1 MIASDAQ
8 ESGGGREAV
17 PLDAAEAECVHV
29 ASERGERREFGML
42 REPQGNGA
50 AENGHPVAAL
60 VEHAADLVEPIKP
73 RLRGWLHAGMVPAAL
88 IAGLVLIC
96 LARTP
101 QATMACAVYSVTAWL
116 LFATSA
122 IYHRG
127 TWGPH
132 GEALLRRLD
141 HANILLIIAGTCT
154 PLAVLLLPPDQRS
167 VLLWIV
173 WLGALAGIAFR
184 VLWVGA
190 PRWLYT
196 PCYLAL
202 GWAPVRY
209 LPDFL
214 HTGGAAVLT
223 LIVAGGLLYSAG
235 AIVYALQRPDPSPR
249 WFGFHEVFHALTVA
263 AFTAHY
269 IAISLAAH

>member
-1 MIASDAQ
+1 M
-8 ESGGGREAV
+8 
-17 PLDAAEAECVHV
+17 
-29 ASERGERREFGML
+29 ER
-42 REPQGNGA
+42 
-50 AENGHPVAAL
+50 
-60 VEHAADLVEPIKP
+60 AADLVEPIKP
-73 RLRGWLHAGMVPAAL
+73 KLRGWLHAGMVPASL
-88 IAGLVLIC
+88 IAGIVLIC

-101 QATMACAVYSVTAWL
+101 QAAVACAVYAVTAWM

-127 TWGPH
+127 TWGPL

-141 HANILLIIAGTCT
+141 HANIFLIIAGTCT
-154 PLAVLLLPPDQRS
+154 PLAVILLPPGQRS

-173 WLGALAGIAFR
+173 WTGALAGIAFR
-184 VLWVGA
+184 VFWVGA

-214 HTGGAAVLT
+214 RTGGVAVLG

-235 AIVYALQRPDPSPR
+235 AVVYALKRPDPSPR

-269 IAISLAAH
+269 IAISLAAY

>member
-1 MIASDAQ
+1 MS
-8 ESGGGREAV
+8 R
-17 PLDAAEAECVHV
+17 DAAEVECSQV
-29 ASERGERREFGML
+29 ASALGECR
-42 REPQGNGA
+42 
-50 AENGHPVAAL
+50 ENGLPCGSQGADAGEKAHSIAAL
-60 VEHAADLVEPIKP
+60 VERAADLAEPIKP

-88 IAGLVLIC
+88 IAGVVLIC

-101 QATMACAVYSVTAWL
+101 QAVLACAVYSVTAWL

-127 TWGPH
+127 TWGPL

-141 HANILLIIAGTCT
+141 HANIFLIIAGTCT

-173 WLGALAGIAFR
+173 WAGALAGIAFR

-214 HTGGAAVLT
+214 HTGGVAVLV

-235 AIVYALQRPDPSPR
+235 AVVYALQRPDPSPR

-269 IAISLAAH
+269 TAISLATN

>member
-1 MIASDAQ
+1 MS
-8 ESGGGREAV
+8 RH
-17 PLDAAEAECVHV
+17 AAEVGCNHV
-29 ASERGERREFGML
+29 ASARGEHREDGL
-42 REPQGNGA
+42 SCGSQSGDAGEKA
-50 AENGHPVAAL
+50 HSVAAL
-60 VEHAADLVEPIKP
+60 VERAADLAEPIKP
-73 RLRGWLHAGMVPAAL
+73 RLRGWFHAGMVPAAL
-88 IAGLVLIC
+88 IAGIVLIC

-101 QATMACAVYSVTAWL
+101 QVALACAVYSVTAWL
-116 LFATSA
+116 LFVTSA

-127 TWGPH
+127 TWGPL

-141 HANILLIIAGTCT
+141 HANIFLIIAGTCT

-167 VLLWIV
+167 LLLWIV
-173 WLGALAGIAFR
+173 WAGALAGIVFR

-202 GWAPVRY
+202 GWAPVYY

-214 HTGGAAVLT
+214 HTGGAAVLV

-263 AFTAHY
+263 ASTAHY
-269 IAISLAAH
+269 IAISLAAY

>member
-1 MIASDAQ
+1 VS
-8 ESGGGREAV
+8 RE
-17 PLDAAEAECVHV
+17 AAEAERIHV
-29 ASERGERREFGML
+29 APSGEGCREEGSSC
-42 REPQGNGA
+42 EPQGDDAG
-50 AENGHPVAAL
+50 ENAHPVAAL
-60 VEHAADLVEPIKP
+60 LERAADLAEPIKP

-88 IAGLVLIC
+88 IAGIVLIC

-101 QATMACAVYSVTAWL
+101 QAAMACAVYSVTAWL

-127 TWGPH
+127 TWGAL

-141 HANILLIIAGTCT
+141 HANIFLIIAGTCT
-154 PLAVLLLPPDQRS
+154 PLAVLLLPAEQRS
-167 VLLWIV
+167 MLLWIV
-173 WLGALAGIAFR
+173 WTGALAGIAFR

-202 GWAPVRY
+202 GWAPVCY

-214 HTGGAAVLT
+214 RTGGAAVLA
-223 LIVAGGLLYSAG
+223 LIVVGGLLYSAG
-235 AIVYALQRPDPSPR
+235 AVVYALQRPDPSPR
-249 WFGFHEVFHALTVA
+249 WFGFHEVFHSLTVA

-269 IAISLAAH
+269 VAISLAAY

>member
-1 MIASDAQ
+1 LSRDT
-8 ESGGGREAV
+8 
-17 PLDAAEAECVHV
+17 AEVERAHV
-29 ASERGERREFGML
+29 ASERGEQREAGL
-42 REPQGNGA
+42 PRGPRSDGA
-50 AENGHPVAAL
+50 GENARTIAAL
-60 VEHAADLVEPIKP
+60 VERAADLVEPIKP

-88 IAGLVLIC
+88 VAGVVLIC
-96 LARTP
+96 LAPTP
-101 QATMACAVYSVTAWL
+101 QAALACAVYSVTAWL

-127 TWGPH
+127 TWGPV

-141 HANILLIIAGTCT
+141 HANIFLIIAGTCT
-154 PLAVLLLPPDQRS
+154 PLAVLLLPTDQRS

-173 WLGALAGIAFR
+173 WTGALAGIAFR
-184 VLWVGA
+184 VLWIGA

-209 LPDFL
+209 LPGFL
-214 HTGGAAVLT
+214 HTGGVAVLT

-235 AIVYALQRPDPSPR
+235 AVVYALQGPDPSPR

-263 AFTAHY
+263 AFAAHY
-269 IAISLAAH
+269 IAIFLATR

>member
-1 MIASDAQ
+1 MS
-8 ESGGGREAV
+8 R
-17 PLDAAEAECVHV
+17 DAAEAEYIHV
-29 ASERGERREFGML
+29 APVRGERREDGL
-42 REPQGNGA
+42 PCGSQGDDAGGNA
-50 AENGHPVAAL
+50 HSVASL
-60 VEHAADLVEPIKP
+60 VERAADLAEPIKP

-88 IAGLVLIC
+88 IAGIVLIC

-101 QATMACAVYSVTAWL
+101 QAALACGVYSVTAWL

-127 TWGPH
+127 TWGSL

-141 HANILLIIAGTCT
+141 HANIFLIIAGTCT
-154 PLAVLLLPPDQRS
+154 PLAVLLLPPEQRS
-167 VLLWIV
+167 VLLWVV
-173 WLGALAGIAFR
+173 WAGALAGIAFR

-214 HTGGAAVLT
+214 HTGGAAVLA

-235 AIVYALQRPDPSPR
+235 AVVYALQRPDPSPR

-269 IAISLAAH
+269 VAISLATY